1 MNKIIIGA
9 LLCAPGLAFPVT
21 NYYDTQ
27 GYLQGFSQTRGAQTQ
42 YYDTHGY
49 LTGTRIDTDRETVPE
64 PAPIYRPSLELV
76 PVVPSSPG
84 VGPGIIMIGD
94 PE

>member
-1 MNKIIIGA
+1 MNRTIIGV
-9 LLCAPGLAFPVT
+9 LLCAPGVAVSVT
-21 NYYDTQ
+21 NYYDTH
-27 GYLQGFSQTRGAQTQ
+27 GYLQGFSQTRGVQTQ

-49 LTGTRIDTDRETVPE
+49 LTGTRIDSTREVLPE
-64 PAPIYRPSLELV
+64 PAPIYRPSLELT